1 MSESEITTA
10 APPEPESAPELA
22 PEVEA
27 EYQEKHSQE
36 PTKKPSNN
44 GSLTFSIWPPT
55 QRTRDAVVNRL
66 VETLSTFSVL
76 SKRYGTLPQDEA
88 SVAARLIEDEAF
100 AAADG
105 SVSAEDDGIEILQ
118 VYSREISRRMLDT
131 VKNRAASGSA
141 ADTTAPQTA
150 SPSVAPTTTASE
162 DDSSAV
168 TESWSVPRV

>member
-1 MSESEITTA
+1 M
-10 APPEPESAPELA
+10 
-22 PEVEA
+22 EA
-27 EYQEKHSQE
+27 EPQEKHSQE

-44 GSLTFSIWPPT
+44 SSSLTFSIWPPT

-66 VETLSTFSVL
+66 VETLSTVSVL

-88 SVAARLIEDEAF
+88 SVAARLIEEEAF
-100 AAADG
+100 AAAAGG
-105 SVSAEDDGIEILQ
+105 SFSSEDDGIEILQ

-141 ADTTAPQTA
+141 ADTTTPLTA
-150 SPSVAPTTTASE
+150 SPSVAPATTTTTASE

-168 TESWSVPRV
+168 TES